1 MNTELQK
8 KLKILFICSWY
19 PNREHST
26 IGNFVQRHALALGK
40 YHDVTVVYAT
50 ESNENHVDRIENE
63 GIIENLIYFTK
74 TLPGLSYQKK
84 LKSFLKKIQQKEKFD
99 IAHIHVAYPAIL
111 AVNSLNIPY
120 VITEHFS
127 GYHKV
132 SGYNWGS
139 IKKRLTLKAL
149 NNAQAILPVSD
160 HLGKAIKEFG
170 VKNEFFKVSNVVD
183 TSVFYPT
190 QKKPETFTF
199 LHVSSLEERSKN
211 ISGLLEGFQKL
222 DEYGFDFV
230 LKIGGDGDLEELNE
244 KIKSAGLA
252 ASNIEV
258 FGESSGEEVAK
269 MMRDSHSLVMF
280 SHFENQPCTIL
291 EALCCGLPVVSSNVG
306 GIPEEID
313 SKNGILVDPSS
324 LSDFVQALKSMIQN
338 YGNYD
343 GPNISKTA
351 IAKYSNDSVA
361 HQISAIYSSVLNKDS

>member
-1 MNTELQK
+1 MNTELPK
-8 KLKILFICSWY
+8 RLKILFICSWY
-19 PNREHST
+19 PSREHST
-26 IGNFVQRHALALGK
+26 IGNFVERHALALGK
-40 YHDVTVVYAT
+40 LHDITVVYAT
-50 ESNENHVDRIENE
+50 ESHENQVDKIENE
-63 GIIENLIYFTK
+63 GIIEYLIYFKK

-111 AVNSLNIPY
+111 AIRGLKIPF

-149 NNAQAILPVSD
+149 NDAAAILPVSD
-160 HLGKAIKEFG
+160 HLGNAIKAFG

-183 TSVFYPT
+183 TSVFYPA

-211 ISGLLEGFQKL
+211 ISGLLSGFQKL
-222 DEYGFDFV
+222 DEYGFDFT
-230 LKIGGDGDLEELNE
+230 LKIGGDGDLEDLNE
-244 KIKSAGLA
+244 KIQKAGL
-252 ASNIEV
+252 NGNNVEV
-258 FGESSGEEVAK
+258 FGESTGEEIAE
-269 MMRDSHSLVMF
+269 MMRNSNSLVMF

-313 SKNGILVDPSS
+313 SDNGILVEPSS
-324 LSDFVQALKSMIQN
+324 QLDFVQALKSMIQN
-338 YGNYD
+338 YGNY
-343 GPNISKTA
+343 NSSSISKTA
-351 IAKYSNDSVA
+351 MAKYSNDSVA
-361 HQISAIYSSVLNKDS
+361 EQISAIYSSVLNKDS